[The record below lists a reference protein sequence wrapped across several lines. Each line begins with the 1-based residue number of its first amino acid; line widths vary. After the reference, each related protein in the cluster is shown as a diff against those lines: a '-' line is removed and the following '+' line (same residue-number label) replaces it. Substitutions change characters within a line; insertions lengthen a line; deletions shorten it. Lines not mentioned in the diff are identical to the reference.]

1 MQISILPQKDALSL
15 AKKSKLTHI
24 ISISDPEV
32 TTPFDSGWPEVE
44 VLSLK
49 FFDVTNE
56 EKAKRMNPLHIPT
69 SSMMNRIYLFGKEFE
84 EDSNV
89 LIHCMAGISRS
100 PAAGIISLTPHFGA
114 IGAAKVVGSLNIGG
128 EVGYKK
134 FFPNDLMI
142 QHFDDLLHFDGE
154 FFDLIGDS
162 FFK

>member
-1 MQISILPQKDALSL
+1 MQVFILPQKDALSL
-15 AKKSKLTHI
+15 AKKSNLTHI

-32 TTPFDSGWPEVE
+32 AAPFDSGWSGAE

-56 EKAKRMNPLHIPT
+56 EKAKRMNPLYIPT
-69 SSMMNRIYLFGKEFE
+69 PKIVDKIYLFGRSFE
-84 EDSNV
+84 EDSNI

-114 IGAAKVVGSLNIGG
+114 MGASKVVGSLNIGG
-128 EVGYKK
+128 ESGYKR
-134 FFPNDLMI
+134 FFPNNLMI

-154 FFDLIGDS
+154 FFDLIGDA